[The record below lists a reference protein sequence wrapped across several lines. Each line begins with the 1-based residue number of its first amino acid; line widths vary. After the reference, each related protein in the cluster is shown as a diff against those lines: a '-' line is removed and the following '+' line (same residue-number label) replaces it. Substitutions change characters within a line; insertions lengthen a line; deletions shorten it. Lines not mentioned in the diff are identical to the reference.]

1 LDGLDG
7 LVVYD
12 PLWDLRA
19 LMLRMLL
26 QFRYVKDLVRLLR
39 RSAYF
44 REVCGYTDKVS
55 TEAHFSQMK
64 KRIGKA
70 GFKAVEG
77 YLRGEA
83 NRLRCKYPFLA
94 LGLIQAAC
102 FDGTDL
108 KAWGSRNPKD
118 NRKGLGDPE
127 ARVGRGPEGYY
138 LGYRSLLL
146 IDMEGSPLGHV
157 EAPANVN
164 EKDLVEQVLNDAL
177 GLEVEVEVVAGD
189 SQLESHR
196 KITHVIP
203 WRKLKGRVNPT
214 NVLTVKD
221 KITVEGPEHLKIV
234 YGRLRATAE
243 GFISTLKTQ
252 LGYDNYTWKGLENA
266 SVHTSLAY
274 A

>member
-1 LDGLDG
+1 MKKTGSPLLLFANVDLSPIRPLLWVGLHLDGPG
-7 LVVYD
+7 RPVVYD
-12 PLWDLRA
+12 PEWDLRA

-26 QFRYVKDLVRLLR
+26 QLRYVKDLVRLLR

-44 REVCGYTDKVS
+44 REVCGYTDKVP

-70 GFKAVEG
+70 GFKAIER

-83 NRLRCKYPFLA
+83 NRFRVKYPLLA

-108 KAWGSRNPKD
+108 KAWSSRNPKD

-127 ARVGRGPEGYY
+127 ARVGRGPVGFY

-146 IDMEGSPLGHV
+146 VDMEGFPLGHV

-164 EKDLVEQVLNDAL
+164 EKELVQQLLEEVLGEDF
-177 GLEVEVEVVAGD
+177 EVELAVGD
-189 SQLESHR
+189 SQMESE
-196 KITHVIP
+196 
-203 WRKLKGRVNPT
+203 RVFPNT
-214 NVLTVKD
+214 
-221 KITVEGPEHLKIV
+221 
-234 YGRLRATAE
+234 
-243 GFISTLKTQ
+243 
-252 LGYDNYTWKGLENA
+252 
-266 SVHTSLAY
+266 
-274 A
+274 